1 VICEIM
7 KEDGTMARLPDLVE
21 YAQKHGL
28 KIGTIADLI
37 SYRSRNDNLV
47 VETDRSDVSS
57 EFGGDWDMRIF
68 TDQTHGVEHVV
79 LIKGDITAGG
89 PVLTRTHA
97 LHEASDVLGL
107 GPKSAKELPRAME
120 LIAAEGRGIVCLFR
134 EPRHSLYAPDDE
146 GPRTIKQ
153 TGLGAQI
160 LAKLGVS
167 ELELLTDS
175 PETTYLGL
183 DAYGISITGTRP
195 ILKDA

>member
-1 VICEIM
+1 M
-7 KEDGTMARLPDLVE
+7 
-21 YAQKHGL
+21 
-28 KIGTIADLI
+28 
-37 SYRSRNDNLV
+37 
-47 VETDRSDVSS
+47 
-57 EFGGDWDMRIF
+57 
-68 TDQTHGVEHVV
+68 
-79 LIKGDITAGG
+79 
-89 PVLTRTHA
+89 LTCTHA

-120 LIAAEGRGIVCLFR
+120 LIADEGRGIVCLFR

-146 GPRTIKQ
+146 GPRTVKR

-183 DAYGISITGTRP
+183 DAYDISITGTRP